1 MIIIGLILL
10 IAAVAIGVAGVVNNT
25 GTAHALQDDFTV
37 FGVQVTGSTG
47 TLFLAGLVVGAAGML
62 GLALLLA
69 GARRTSRKARY
80 ARHELE
86 RRDAA
91 AVPAGDTTVS
101 PTTRAEAPRTDPNPT
116 ETTQRSEHPRS
127 LRHPFGGDTGTGTPR
142 PTH

>member
-25 GTAHALQDDFTV
+25 GTAHELQDDFTV
-37 FGVQVTGSTG
+37 FGVHVTGSTG

-91 AVPAGDTTVS
+91 AVPAGDS
-101 PTTRAEAPRTDPNPT
+101 PATRAEAPRT
-116 ETTQRSEHPRS
+116 ETTQQSEHPRS
-127 LRHPFGGDTGTGTPR
+127 LRHPFGGDTGPGTPR
-142 PTH
+142 PSH

>member
-25 GTAHALQDDFTV
+25 GTAHELQDDFTV
-37 FGVQVTGSTG
+37 FGVHVTGSTG

-91 AVPAGDTTVS
+91 AVPAGDAAVS
-101 PTTRAEAPRTDPNPT
+101 PTTRAEAPRT
-116 ETTQRSEHPRS
+116 ETTQQSGHPRS
-127 LRHPFGGDTGTGTPR
+127 LRHPFGGDTGPGTPR
-142 PTH
+142 PSH